1 MDANAK
7 SHYSKKLSEFYQED
21 TDTNL
26 LEDEVKHFIHFIE
39 NDEVC
44 ASRSPADLYRLA
56 RDGLQAAF
64 PTVETIRNMLLT
76 IPVANAGGEYSF
88 SVLKQ
93 VKNYLQNTMS
103 QEHLTSSAILT
114 VESSSLQ
121 NITYDD
127 LIDHFLK
134 KKCRKK
140 AI

>member
-26 LEDEVKHFIHFIE
+26 LEDEVKHLIHFIE

-44 ASRSPADLYRLA
+44 ALRSPADLYRLA

-64 PTVETIRNMLLT
+64 PTVETILNILLT
-76 IPVANAGGEYSF
+76 IPVTNAGGEYSF